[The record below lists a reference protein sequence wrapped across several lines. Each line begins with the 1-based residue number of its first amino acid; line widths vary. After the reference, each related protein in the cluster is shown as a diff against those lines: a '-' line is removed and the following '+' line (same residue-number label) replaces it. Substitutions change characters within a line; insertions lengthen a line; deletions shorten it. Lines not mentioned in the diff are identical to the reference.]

1 MDCDL
6 KVENP
11 HMKPQDVE
19 CYPLKADG
27 LMVFY
32 LPTVAN
38 PKDVVAT
45 LGRERRQKTYRRVLT
60 SCVDPYSRLPF
71 SPPQTAVRRIYTPAT
86 QHQETSI
93 TERETPHQNT
103 HFFDRVITLAFPLL
117 L

>member
-86 QHQETSI
+86 QLKETSI

>member
-45 LGRERRQKTYRRVLT
+45 LGRARRHKTTWRVLT
-60 SCVDPYSRLPF
+60 SCVDPYSRFPF

-86 QHQETSI
+86 QLKVNFYAAIPFILYT
-93 TERETPHQNT
+93 
-103 HFFDRVITLAFPLL
+103 
-117 L
+117 